1 MRTSRALALTLL
13 GGILAACS
21 QPTDTPGDST
31 SVGTSSG
38 GSGSSTAAGALR
50 LTVRPSVGVQEFPS
64 EEPGTPKQQ
73 GVVVEYT
80 LQNDSGQP
88 VRVHDLI
95 PAGLGSA
102 TLPQDVNPEHTWVF
116 MDRGRIRLSKQGFGT
131 APGVAFLAAPVLG
144 AHVLDAGQTLD
155 GRAYAALPLD
165 LDVPSPEFTA
175 PRTPLD
181 PQARE
186 AQFCVQVST
195 GTQGRPW
202 AADPDVLEV
211 PVGEPAEGDLICSE
225 PWALPAD

>member
-1 MRTSRALALTLL
+1 MRTSRALALILL
-13 GGILAACS
+13 GGLLTACG
-21 QPTDTPGDST
+21 QPTDTPGAST
-31 SVGTSSG
+31 SVGTSPGASAGSTSVG
-38 GSGSSTAAGALR
+38 GLH

-64 EEPGTPKQQ
+64 EEPGKPKQQ

-80 LQNDSGQP
+80 LRNDGTRP

-102 TLPQDVNPEHTWVF
+102 TLPQDVNPEHAWVF
-116 MDRGRIRLSKQGFGT
+116 MDGGRIRLSKQGFDT
-131 APGVAFLAAPVLG
+131 ALGVTFLAAPVVG
-144 AHVLDAGQTLD
+144 AHVLEAGKTLD

-181 PQARE
+181 PQARV
-186 AQFCVQVST
+186 AQFCLQVST
-195 GTQGRPW
+195 GTEGRPW
-202 AADPDVLEV
+202 SADPKVLEV
-211 PVGEPAEGDLICSE
+211 PTGEPAEGGLICSE

>member
-13 GGILAACS
+13 GGILTACS
-21 QPTDTPGDST
+21 QPADTPGGST
-31 SVGTSSG
+31 KVGTSSG
-38 GSGSSTAAGALR
+38 GSASSTSAGGLR

-64 EEPGTPKQQ
+64 EEPGRPKQQ

-80 LQNDSGQP
+80 LRNDGGQP

-131 APGVAFLAAPVLG
+131 APGVAFLAAPVVG

-195 GTQGRPW
+195 GTAGRPW
-202 AADPDVLEV
+202 AADPQVLEV
-211 PVGEPAEGDLICSE
+211 PVGDPAEGDLICSK
-225 PWALPAD
+225 P